1 MEPENLQLEISWYSY
16 LESLLNGQEQILSF
30 QQVSPVTSMIF
41 VDAVK
46 HTLAP
51 DSFFPNMYAFNNDND
66 HKAPSS
72 IITGAACKGSRT
84 PPIPT
89 PPLK

>member
-51 DSFFPNMYAFNNDND
+51 GQLLSQ
-66 HKAPSS
+66 HV
-72 IITGAACKGSRT
+72 R
-84 PPIPT
+84 
-89 PPLK
+89 LQQR

>member
-16 LESLLNGQEQILSF
+16 LESLLNGQEQIISTG
-30 QQVSPVTSMIF
+30 VSPVTSMIF

-51 DSFFPNMYAFNNDND
+51 DSFFPTCTPSTTIQREPI
-66 HKAPSS
+66 KAPSS

-84 PPIPT
+84 NSYSAT
-89 PPLK
+89 

>member
-46 HTLAP
+46 HTLRTA
-51 DSFFPNMYAFNNDND
+51 SFPTCTFNNDTREPI
-66 HKAPSS
+66 KAPSS
-72 IITGAACKGSRT
+72 ITGAACKGSRT
-84 PPIPT
+84 PIPT

>member
-1 MEPENLQLEISWYSY
+1 LFKDVFKSVDGLRVPMIIAWNLKIQLEISWYSY

-51 DSFFPNMYAFNNDND
+51 RTASFPTCT
-66 HKAPSS
+66 PSTT
-72 IITGAACKGSRT
+72 IQE
-84 PPIPT
+84 PIKHR
-89 PPLK
+89 LQ